1 MSFSC
6 LIRSIKRFIASH
18 GKLILAISDNFQT
31 FLSKELQQFLT
42 YEEIKWNHILPKA
55 PWWGAFYERLIR
67 IIKEALKKC
76 VCSAR
81 LSCEE
86 IETVL
91 CEIEIVVNSR
101 PLTDLYEEADEALTP
116 SLLVIGRSLL
126 NKSINHDEAT
136 EYSQGLLCNRFRYL
150 QSVIQHYWKRFS
162 KEYLIQLHEHHIYTR
177 CKKHDEVNQ
186 LLLNDVV
193 LIRDDSLQRNM

>member
-1 MSFSC
+1 M
-6 LIRSIKRFIASH
+6 
-18 GKLILAISDNFQT
+18 
-31 FLSKELQQFLT
+31 
-42 YEEIKWNHILPKA
+42 
-55 PWWGAFYERLIR
+55 
-67 IIKEALKKC
+67 
-76 VCSAR
+76 
-81 LSCEE
+81 
-86 IETVL
+86 L

-101 PLTDLYEEADEALTP
+101 PLTYLYEEADEALTP
-116 SLLVIGRSLL
+116 SHLAIGRSLL

-193 LIRDDSLQRNM
+193 LIRDDSLKRNMWRNGKVKKIVKGWKNPWSVIESVSWRVHSINS